1 MSEIAVSSPRKIVE
15 VMNLI
20 YRNNLTTV
28 SGGNLSILD
37 DDGAIWITPSG
48 VDKGSLQEDD
58 IVRIGADGT
67 ISGRHKPSIELPF
80 HQQIYQ
86 SRPDIRA
93 IIHAHPPA
101 LIAAS
106 LVHKTPPIAIAPLF
120 KLHCAKID
128 IARYALPGSPLL
140 GKNIAQQFALG
151 CDAVILENH
160 GIAVGD
166 KSLDDAWLKFELLN
180 FCAATAIHGAPLG
193 PLKTLSDEQC
203 EKFRGLMQARQRYPL
218 TQEHLPERQALN
230 DIAHRVQQKG
240 LSPCAFFSLSQRLE
254 DDTVLISRSD
264 KMLHTLTADD
274 FVRLAE
280 TPAPSSLAALHQ
292 AIYARHP
299 RIRTIMMALPPHAMG
314 FACTGVPF
322 DSRLIPESYM
332 VMRQVKS
339 PEYEALFDGSLPD
352 FIDRRSDVLLIQ
364 NAMVM
369 VCGESPLKAYD
380 RLEVLEFSARAGDY
394 ARALGHIVHIPPQ
407 DIEDIHQA
415 FNL

>member
-1 MSEIAVSSPRKIVE
+1 MSESTVNVPRKIVE
-15 VMNLI
+15 VMSLI
-20 YRNNLTTV
+20 YRNNLTTI
-28 SGGNLSILD
+28 SGGNISMLD
-37 DDGAIWITPSG
+37 ENGDIWITPSG
-48 VDKGSLQEDD
+48 VDKGNLQEHD
-58 IVRIGADGT
+58 IVRINVDGT
-67 ISGRHKPSIELPF
+67 VFGEHIPSIELPF

-106 LVHKTPPIAIAPLF
+106 LVHQTPPIDIAPMF
-120 KLHCAKID
+120 KLQCAKID

-140 GKNIAQQFALG
+140 GKNIAQQFAQG
-151 CDAVILENH
+151 CNAVILENH
-160 GIAVGD
+160 GVAVGD

-180 FCAATAIHGAPLG
+180 FCAATAIHAAPLG
-193 PLKTLSDEQC
+193 PLKMLSNEQC
-203 EKFRGLMQARQRYPL
+203 EKFWRLTQTPQRYPL
-218 TQEHLPERQALN
+218 EQEHLAERRILN
-230 DIAHRVQQKG
+230 NIVHRVQQKG
-240 LSPCAFFSLSQRLE
+240 LSPCGFFSISQRLK
-254 DDTVLISRSD
+254 DHTVLMSCPD
-264 KMLHTLTADD
+264 QGLHILTEND
-274 FVRLAE
+274 FVRLPE
-280 TPAPSSLAALHQ
+280 TPVNPSLAALHQ

-299 RIRTIMMALPPHAMG
+299 HIHTIMTALPPHAMA

-332 VMRQVKS
+332 VMRQVKT
-339 PEYEALFDGSLPD
+339 PVYESLFDGSLPD
-352 FIDRRSDVLLIQ
+352 LIDRRSDVLLIQ

-380 RLEVLEFSARAGDY
+380 RLEVLEFSAKAGDY
-394 ARALGHIVHIPPQ
+394 ARALGRIVHIPAQ